1 MAYNKRTWANGN
13 VVGAVDL
20 NRMEQGIEDAG
31 TGDWL
36 VVTTSGTGVIT
47 MDKTWQEIY
56 DAFPNVIL
64 NYSNEYTSGKRLILN
79 VYQDVESGNYMVAES
94 DNGVAFSTNSAT
106 GYPSRSPF
114 M

>member
-36 VVTTSGTGVIT
+36 VVTTSGTNVLQWIKHGKKFMT
-47 MDKTWQEIY
+47 L
-56 DAFPNVIL
+56 FP
-64 NYSNEYTSGKRLILN
+64 
-79 VYQDVESGNYMVAES
+79 M
-94 DNGVAFSTNSAT
+94 
-106 GYPSRSPF
+106 
-114 M
+114 

>member
-1 MAYNKRTWANGN
+1 MSYNKRTWANGN

-31 TGDWL
+31 SGNWL
-36 VVTTSGTGVIT
+36 IVTTSGTDVIT

-64 NYSNEYTSGKRLILN
+64 NYSDEYSSGKRLILI
-79 VYQDVESGNYMVAES
+79 VYQDTEDELYAVALS
-94 DNGVAFSTNSAT
+94 DNAVIFNTNSAT
-106 GYPSRSPF
+106 GYPSYRPSN
-114 M
+114 

>member
-1 MAYNKRTWANGN
+1 MSYNKHTWANGN

-36 VVTTSGTGVIT
+36 VVTTSGTNVIT

-64 NYSNEYTSGKRLILN
+64 NYSNEHSSGKRLILN
-79 VYQDVESGNYMVAES
+79 VYQDVESGNYMVAER
-94 DNGVAFSTNSAT
+94 DDDVPFRTNSAT
-106 GYPSRSPF
+106 GYPSYRPF
-114 M
+114 N